1 MKDRNFLIEMYNA
14 TTEEFPKG
22 SDEIETY
29 EHWLEKQLLSKINS
43 TPPETKTSEEIDKL
57 AKERFPNKFNNDILL
72 IQASRHIYKEG
83 ILKGIELNQLKQ

>member
-57 AKERFPNKFNNDILL
+57 AKERFPNKLIMIFYSYKPQDIF
-72 IQASRHIYKEG
+72 IKRVF
-83 ILKGIELNQLKQ
+83 